1 MRCAA
6 PPRVTSRRIGQL
18 FCLKVKKKEVKC
30 AHIPIFAHAHHT
42 THVPHIDIALA
53 LVRRLSK
60 REERGVRGGLRSDS
74 IVPLTRGEIAGI
86 TRRTE
91 SRHNLHTTSTL
102 KTRRRSRGLV
112 APTSVHAA
120 LAATLPLESSSI
132 GGAATA
138 SPLGKAGAAGPFITC

>member
-1 MRCAA
+1 MRTFLYLHTRITPRMYHTLTLRSLSCAGSQNA
-6 PPRVTSRRIGQL
+6 KSEASGAV
-18 FCLKVKKKEVKC
+18 
-30 AHIPIFAHAHHT
+30 
-42 THVPHIDIALA
+42 
-53 LVRRLSK
+53 
-60 REERGVRGGLRSDS
+60 SDS